1 MIFPKMMTVFVIDFP
16 HCHTTCLQP
25 TKKISQGAE
34 RDLILAST
42 VPWKLVMCLMF
53 HQKNPRVLE
62 GSNMLKTPHITWGIF
77 TARLRKF
84 NENTMVNFM

>member
-42 VPWKLVMCLMF
+42 VWTSLLQIHTLEAVMLDVSQNF
-53 HQKNPRVLE
+53 PRLE
-62 GSNMLKTPHITWGIF
+62 GSNMLEHP
-77 TARLRKF
+77 
-84 NENTMVNFM
+84 